1 MSELILIVLGAALV
15 NNFVL
20 VQFLGLCPFMGVSR
34 QLSSAVG
41 MGVAT
46 TFVLT
51 LASTL
56 SFLIDHWLLQ
66 PFELEFLRTISF
78 ILIIATV
85 VQFTEVVIRKRSP
98 LLHQMLGI
106 YLPLITTNCAVLGM
120 ALLSSRQFDT
130 LLEAIVYGL
139 AAAAGF
145 VFVLIV
151 FASLRV
157 RLETADV
164 PESVSGAPIALVTA
178 GIMSLAFMGFAGLD
192 RGI

>member
-1 MSELILIVLGAALV
+1 
-15 NNFVL
+15 
-20 VQFLGLCPFMGVSR
+20 MGVSR
-34 QLSSAVG
+34 QLSSAIG
-41 MGVAT
+41 MGIAT

-66 PFELEFLRTISF
+66 PLDIEFLRTISF

-98 LLHQMLGI
+98 QLHQMLGI

-130 LLEAIVYGL
+130 LLEAIVYGIS
-139 AAAAGF
+139 AAAGF
-145 VFVLIV
+145 VFVLII

-157 RLETADV
+157 RLESADV
-164 PESVSGAPIALVTA
+164 PQSVRGAPIALITA

>member
-34 QLSSAVG
+34 QLSSAIG

-66 PFELEFLRTISF
+66 PFDLEFLRTISF

-130 LLEAIVYGL
+130 LLEAIVYGIS
-139 AAAAGF
+139 AAAGF
-145 VFVLIV
+145 VFVLII

-164 PESVSGAPIALVTA
+164 PQSVSGVPIALITA

-192 RGI
+192 RSI

>member
-1 MSELILIVLGAALV
+1 M